1 MTAEENP
8 HSASA
13 SENPHSASAS
23 ENPHSASASEN
34 PHSTSASENP
44 HSASASENP
53 HSASA
58 SENPH
63 SGSASENPHSPSASE
78 NPHSASASEN
88 IHSASASENPHSASA
103 SENPHSASASENP
116 HSPSASDD
124 TYSSCASDNPNS
136 PSDIFADFDS
146 NNPPM
151 SIDEMVAK
159 LNPIN
164 DISSDSNEDAPNVT
178 EEPQPRK
185 KNVRRS
191 FTCSSTDVMEFLAL
205 LNKYTNQPGEKPQ
218 KVLVSELRK
227 KYFWKLREVIC
238 DPEQEPLEGNSR
250 IDETHKRKSSSELID
265 NDPENM
271 EKKKQLCVCP
281 ESTCSKEDFE
291 SKKND

>member
-1 MTAEENP
+1 MSFSRLNSSEDPLPKCSNTNSASENP
-8 HSASA
+8 RSASA

-34 PHSTSASENP
+34 PHSAP
-44 HSASASENP
+44 
-53 HSASA
+53 
-58 SENPH
+58 
-63 SGSASENPHSPSASE
+63 
-78 NPHSASASEN
+78 
-88 IHSASASENPHSASA
+88 A

-116 HSPSASDD
+116 HSPSASENPHSPSASDD
-124 TYSSCASDNPNS
+124 TYSSASDNPNS
-136 PSDIFADFDS
+136 PSDLFAVFDPK
-146 NNPPM
+146 NPPM

-159 LNPIN
+159 LNPIY

-185 KNVRRS
+185 KNVQRS

-227 KYFWKLREVIC
+227 KYFWKLREVSC

-250 IDETHKRKSSSELID
+250 IDETLKRKSSSELID

-271 EKKKQLCVCP
+271 EKKKQLCVPP
-281 ESTCSKEDFE
+281 ESTCSKEDLE
-291 SKKND
+291 GKKND